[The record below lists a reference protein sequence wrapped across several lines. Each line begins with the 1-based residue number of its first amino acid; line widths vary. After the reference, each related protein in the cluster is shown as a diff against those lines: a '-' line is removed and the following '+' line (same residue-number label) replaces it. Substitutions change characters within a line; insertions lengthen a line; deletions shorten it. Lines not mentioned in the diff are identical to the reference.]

1 MLSIISRSIGYFI
14 FLFLLTACINQEDKT
29 HDCKEYVKAIQKIG
43 EQAASN
49 LQVFPLQSKDGY
61 IQLFSSMADGEQ
73 ENARIFQ
80 SMKLQ
85 NSQSKEIQNEIVE
98 IIEKI
103 GANQQDKKKII
114 ESALKPL
121 QTSETILMEKLSV
134 LPYLLCQI

>member
-1 MLSIISRSIGYFI
+1 
-14 FLFLLTACINQEDKT
+14 
-29 HDCKEYVKAIQKIG
+29 
-43 EQAASN
+43 
-49 LQVFPLQSKDGY
+49 
-61 IQLFSSMADGEQ
+61 MADGEQ

-114 ESALKPL
+114 ESLPKSSNKESIESALKPL
-121 QTSETILMEKLSV
+121 QTSETILMEKLSKATSKMDN
-134 LPYLLCQI
+134 YCGM